1 MSFGVTELI
10 IIAVI
15 VLLLFGTTKLKSLGS
30 DLGGAIKEQFTGVIS
45 PEGEVSIS
53 GSYVDEG
60 KTEKISYFGRISNPI
75 NPTETRTAILQG
87 DDGSGACQVTLTSQ

>member
-30 DLGGAIKEQFTGVIS
+30 DLGSAIKGFKSAMDEDEQPKLKADEHT
-45 PEGEVSIS
+45 SI
-53 GSYVDEG
+53 
-60 KTEKISYFGRISNPI
+60 TE
-75 NPTETRTAILQG
+75 A
-87 DDGSGACQVTLTSQ
+87 TSKSEAQHSEAKKES

>member
-30 DLGGAIKEQFTGVIS
+30 DLGSAIKGFKSAMDEDEQPKLKADAPTSI
-45 PEGEVSIS
+45 PE
-53 GSYVDEG
+53 
-60 KTEKISYFGRISNPI
+60 
-75 NPTETRTAILQG
+75 A
-87 DDGSGACQVTLTSQ
+87 TSTSEAQKSEAKKES

>member
-30 DLGGAIKEQFTGVIS
+30 DLGSAIKGFRSAME
-45 PEGEVSIS
+45 PEEDEKPKLEADDPNPLPGSTQNTEV
-53 GSYVDEG
+53 
-60 KTEKISYFGRISNPI
+60 KK
-75 NPTETRTAILQG
+75 ET
-87 DDGSGACQVTLTSQ
+87 

>member
-30 DLGGAIKEQFTGVIS
+30 DLGSAIKGFRS
-45 PEGEVSIS
+45 AMDK
-53 GSYVDEG
+53 DE
-60 KTEKISYFGRISNPI
+60 EPAQLEADEPNPI
-75 NPTETRTAILQG
+75 PEVQQKSEIKKDQ
-87 DDGSGACQVTLTSQ
+87 